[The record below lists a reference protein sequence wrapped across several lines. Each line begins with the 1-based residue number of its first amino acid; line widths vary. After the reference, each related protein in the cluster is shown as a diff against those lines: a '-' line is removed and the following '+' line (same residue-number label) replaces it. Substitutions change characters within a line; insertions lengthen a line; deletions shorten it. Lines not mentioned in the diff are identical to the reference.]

1 MSYSD
6 HNCVCS
12 GKKLS
17 ETFLCP
23 QCEEAV
29 KDTHD
34 RITMDNPAAPF
45 EARRSSAIRVLAVC
59 RQRQSKLGL
68 AYSL

>member
-6 HNCVCS
+6 HHCVCS
-12 GKKLS
+12 GRKLS

-23 QCEEAV
+23 TCEASV

-34 RITMDNPAAPF
+34 RIRMDDPAASF
-45 EARRSSAIRVLAVC
+45 QARRSSAIRVLAVC
-59 RQRQSKLGL
+59 RQRGPKLGL
-68 AYSL
+68 VYSL